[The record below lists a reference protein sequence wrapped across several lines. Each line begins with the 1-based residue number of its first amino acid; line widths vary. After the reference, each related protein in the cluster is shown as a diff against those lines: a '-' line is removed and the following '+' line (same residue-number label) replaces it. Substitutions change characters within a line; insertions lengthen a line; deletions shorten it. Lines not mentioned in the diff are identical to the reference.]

1 MDAMKPRGLR
11 YIAVFVPLLIAFLWL
26 FPHHLGATEE
36 YAVQTEKDCETC
48 HRTPDGGPDLTSY
61 GKAFQRGGYQFPV
74 PSEAFE
80 EPSLFRW
87 IFHFVSGYLHIVAGV
102 IWFGT
107 IFYVHIFI
115 TPKALTGGLPRSEL
129 MLGWACITVLSLTG
143 FHLTVARISALSQL
157 YTTRFGII
165 LSIKIILFLSMV
177 CIAFFTTAVLRKRL
191 KRERGQR
198 EIKQAMERFF
208 TYRDLLSFDGTG
220 EKPTYVAVG
229 EDVYD
234 FSQSAAW
241 KGGRHMGQHLAG
253 RDLTDALS
261 TAPHGREI
269 LEKFRK
275 VGNLWKGPKGLPVQ
289 VGTSRKTFIFLA
301 NSALAISFLILL
313 CIALWRWG

>member
-1 MDAMKPRGLR
+1 MDSMKPRGLL
-11 YIAVFVPLLIAFLWL
+11 YIVVFIPLLIAFLWL
-26 FPHHLGATEE
+26 FPYHLGATEE
-36 YAVQTEKDCETC
+36 YAAQTEKDCETC
-48 HRTPDGGPDLTSY
+48 HRTPEGGPDLTSY
-61 GKAFQRGGYQFPV
+61 GKAFQQGGHQFPV

-80 EPSLFRW
+80 EPSLFKQ
-87 IFHFVSGYLHIVAGV
+87 IFHLVSGYLHIVAGV

-107 IFYVHIFI
+107 IFYVHVFI

-129 MLGWACITVLSLTG
+129 MLGWSCITVLSLTG
-143 FHLTVARISALSQL
+143 FHLTMTRISALSQL

-177 CIAFFTTAVLRKRL
+177 CIALFTTVVLRKRL

-198 EIKQAMERFF
+198 EIKQATEGSF
-208 TYRDLLSFDGTG
+208 THMDLLSFDGT
-220 EKPTYVAVG
+220 EQKPTYVAVD

-234 FSQSAAW
+234 LSQSAAW
-241 KGGRHMGQHLAG
+241 KEGRHMGQHLAG
-253 RDLTDALS
+253 RDLTDGLS
-261 TAPHGREI
+261 TAPHSREV

-275 VGNLWKGPKGLPVQ
+275 VGKLWKGPKGPPIQ